1 MNAEAEASKSWFLH
15 WTLLFNLYYLQ
26 LLRQC
31 QRRVSTFYILFFG
44 MSNDNNFHVENWLQV
59 SHLGSNIL
67 CNLQCN
73 ISAVFPERRRLWRYL
88 NFYSNN
94 LAASLGCR
102 VNTKHGGNCVSSCKG
117 LPLRVLR
124 KIICNYNW
132 YYFVLEAITFLE
144 KRNAEIERSS
154 GTTTPWVRWGNS
166 ESCQKRIDLC
176 VSFLWCFFFQNF
188 YNFPFY
194 SSSGAKSSVPVACF
208 LPGAFTEASRSLSC
222 PESWL
227 VELSQ

>member
-1 MNAEAEASKSWFLH
+1 
-15 WTLLFNLYYLQ
+15 
-26 LLRQC
+26 
-31 QRRVSTFYILFFG
+31 

-94 LAASLGCR
+94 LAASLGCH
-102 VNTKHGGNCVSSCKG
+102 VNTKRGGNCVSSCKG

-144 KRNAEIERSS
+144 KRNAEIERSN
-154 GTTTPWVRWGNS
+154 GTITPWVRWGNS

>member
-1 MNAEAEASKSWFLH
+1 MNAEAEASESWFLH

-26 LLRQC
+26 LQRQC

-132 YYFVLEAITFLE
+132 YYFVLEYNNLPWEKKCRDRKIQWHNHSMGQMREQWELPEENWPMCFL
-144 KRNAEIERSS
+144 S
-154 GTTTPWVRWGNS
+154 V
-166 ESCQKRIDLC
+166 
-176 VSFLWCFFFQNF
+176 VFFF
-188 YNFPFY
+188 PE
-194 SSSGAKSSVPVACF
+194 F
-208 LPGAFTEASRSLSC
+208 L
-222 PESWL
+222 
-227 VELSQ
+227 

>member
-26 LLRQC
+26 LQRQC

-144 KRNAEIERSS
+144 KRNAEIERSN
-154 GTTTPWVRWGNS
+154 GTITPWVRWGNS
-166 ESCQKRIDLC
+166 MSCQKRIDLC
-176 VSFLWCFFFQNF
+176 VSFLWCLLFF
-188 YNFPFY
+188 PE
-194 SSSGAKSSVPVACF
+194 F
-208 LPGAFTEASRSLSC
+208 L
-222 PESWL
+222 
-227 VELSQ
+227 